1 MGLMQAA
8 VETYDMLEKRYA
20 GKVVENQ
27 AALAPISHILT
38 NAQIEITLDGNG

>member
-20 GKVVENQ
+20 GDGKNKNPP
-27 AALAPISHILT
+27 APGGLF
-38 NAQIEITLDGNG
+38 N